1 MACKSSL
8 PALLLGVVF
17 LIAACAGSP
26 PRTASATAVTGAES
40 LDIGR
45 AADHAI
51 AMLGAPYRYGGVDR
65 AGFDCSG
72 LVYYSFQK
80 IGIAL
85 PRDTRSM
92 RKIGVQVEPDKLVK
106 GDLVFF
112 DQEGKKFSHVG
123 IYLGN
128 GRFVHAPSTGGQV
141 REDNLDVAYWRKH
154 FTEARRIRI

>member
-1 MACKSSL
+1 MTCNLFSR
-8 PALLLGVVF
+8 ALSLGVIFSV
-17 LIAACAGSP
+17 AACAGSP
-26 PRTASATAVTGAES
+26 PRTASANATTVFIS
-40 LDIGR
+40 VDIGD
-45 AADHAI
+45 AADHAL
-51 AMLGAPYRYGGVDR
+51 AMLGAPYRHGGVER
-65 AGFDCSG
+65 TGFDCSG

-92 RKIGVQVEPDKLVK
+92 RKIGVPVEPDKLVK

-154 FTEARRIRI
+154 FTEARRIQI